1 MQRKKTRHWTVK
13 PRPGSPG
20 RVGLQNTG
28 ISQHLLRVS
37 INLNLESLQQPKKLN
52 AIVFLTFK
60 VKELATEK

>member
-28 ISQHLLRVS
+28 ISQRLLRVS
-37 INLNLESLQQPKKLN
+37 INLNLESLQQP
-52 AIVFLTFK
+52 
-60 VKELATEK
+60 